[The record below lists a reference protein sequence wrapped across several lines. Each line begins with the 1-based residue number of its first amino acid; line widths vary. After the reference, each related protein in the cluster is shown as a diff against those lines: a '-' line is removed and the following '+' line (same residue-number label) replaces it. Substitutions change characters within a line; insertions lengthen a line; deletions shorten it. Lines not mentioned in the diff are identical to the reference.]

1 MIECLKDRY
10 PIAKLCRVLQCSRN
24 GYYSW
29 INLGRPD
36 YKSFDSSINQIVFE
50 QYTKDNRQGIRRLR
64 MNIKKV
70 YGICLTNGTV
80 YRYMRLNRVQSIIRK
95 KRHKYGKL
103 AHHHIPNLLQR
114 DFSTTRP
121 NQKWSIDISYLF
133 PVGKKLYI
141 CAIKDLYDKSIIAFT
156 LSRRNDNR
164 IVLDTL
170 GQAFANV
177 SSNLRQNLILHS
189 DQGYQFTSGQYSET
203 LKQNNTIH
211 SVSYKGSCVDNV
223 PIESWF
229 SALKTESVYLF
240 KHLTEE
246 RMIQVVSDYVIYYN
260 EERFQEQLKELT
272 PIQYRQLAL

>member
-1 MIECLKDRY
+1 MIEQLKDRY
-10 PIAKLCRVLQCSRN
+10 SVAKLCRVLQCSRN

-36 YKSFDSSINQIVFE
+36 YKAFDSTINQIVFE
-50 QYTKDNRQGIRRLR
+50 QYLKDHRQGIRRLR

-70 YGICLTNGTV
+70 YGVCLTNGTV
-80 YRYMRLNRVQSIIRK
+80 YRYMRLNRVQSIIRRK
-95 KRHKYGKL
+95 KRKYGTL

-114 DFSTTRP
+114 DFSTSGP

-141 CAIKDLYDKSIIAFT
+141 CAIKDLYDKSIIAYT
-156 LSRRNDNR
+156 LSRRNDNKL
-164 IVLDTL
+164 VLDTL
-170 GQAFANV
+170 SKAFENV
-177 SSNLRQNLILHS
+177 RMNQRQQLILHS
-189 DQGYQFTSGQYSET
+189 DQGYQFTSNLYKER
-203 LKQNNTIH
+203 LNLNNVIH
-211 SVSYKGSCVDNV
+211 SVSYRGSCVDNV

-246 RMIQVVSDYVIYYN
+246 KMIQVVSDYVIYYN

-272 PIQYRQLAL
+272 PLQYRLLAL

>member
-1 MIECLKDRY
+1 M
-10 PIAKLCRVLQCSRN
+10 AKLCRVLQCSRN

-36 YKSFDSSINQIVFE
+36 YKAFDSTINQIVFE
-50 QYTKDNRQGIRRLR
+50 QYLKDHRQGIRRLR

-70 YGICLTNGTV
+70 YGISLTNGTV
-80 YRYMRLNRVQSIIRK
+80 YRYMRLNRVQSIIRRK
-95 KRHKYGKL
+95 KHKYGKL

-114 DFSTTRP
+114 DFSTSGP

-141 CAIKDLYDKSIIAFT
+141 CAIKDLYDKSIIAYS
-156 LSRRNDNR
+156 LSRRNDNKL
-164 IVLDTL
+164 VLDTL
-170 GQAFANV
+170 SKAFESVQMNQ
-177 SSNLRQNLILHS
+177 RQNLILHS
-189 DQGYQFTSGQYSET
+189 DQGYQFTSNLYKER
-203 LKQNNTIH
+203 LNLNNVIH
-211 SVSYKGSCVDNV
+211 SVSYRGSCVDNV

-240 KHLTEE
+240 KHLSEE
-246 RMIQVVSDYVIYYN
+246 KMIQVVSDYVIYYN

-272 PIQYRQLAL
+272 PIQYRLLAL